1 MRWSRQARAR
11 CAPRVAIS
19 WKKSPLWRRKQE
31 SAKLRK
37 QIVRA
42 RAPSGRETREGRAL
56 VRHPSLLRPP
66 QRGPHHSRPEGAERL
81 SGRAGGTRSGLAH
94 GGSSRH
100 PHLRPGQAGNLWKE
114 CRPESGAGSYAV
126 VRRVLG
132 VADRTG
138 SQMFARNQATV
149 CLSPSSSS
157 ITSDHP
163 STSAAFAGSMT
174 IRSSSP
180 GRASA

>member
-1 MRWSRQARAR
+1 MEPASPGGVARLG
-11 CAPRVAIS
+11 VVNS
-19 WKKSPLWRRKQE
+19 WKKSPLWQRKQE

-37 QIVRA
+37 QIRRA
-42 RAPSGRETREGRAL
+42 QAPSGRETREGGAL

-66 QRGPHHSRPEGAERL
+66 QRGPHHSFPEGVERL
-81 SGRAGGTRSGLAH
+81 SGRAGELDRLAIED
-94 GGSSRH
+94 RAVT
-100 PHLRPGQAGNLWKE
+100 PTFRPGQAGSLWKI
-114 CRPESGAGSYAV
+114 CRPESGPGSYAV
-126 VRRVLG
+126 VRKGPRRCESG
-132 VADRTG
+132 R
-138 SQMFARNQATV
+138 SQMCARNQATV

-157 ITSDHP
+157 ITGDHP